1 MILLAVESSCD
12 ETSVA
17 VIKDGKL
24 LSNKTATQID
34 IHEKYGGVVPEIA
47 ARKHLEY
54 IIPVFEKAVEE
65 ACIDVHEI
73 DVLAATYGPGLVGS
87 LLVGLSFVKGLSI
100 SLNKPFIVVNHLL
113 GHLYANFITFPDLK
127 TPFIVLLVSGGHT
140 ELFLMKSMDTIEKI
154 GQTRDDAAG
163 EAFDKIARMLE
174 LGYPGGPAIEKAAE
188 NGSDIHK
195 FPRSLRKKNNIDFS
209 FSGLKTSVLYFL
221 RKNDRCKKEDIAASV
236 QSAIIDSLVEKT
248 FLAAEK
254 FKVERI
260 VFAGGVAANK
270 HLRNQAQIM
279 ANKKKKRVYFPPVE
293 LCTDNAGM
301 IAYAAYKKIKRGSYS
316 PLDINAVP
324 SLTL

>member
-1 MILLAVESSCD
+1 MTVLAVESSCD

-17 VIKDGKL
+17 VIKDGKI
-24 LSNKTATQID
+24 LSNKTTTQID

-54 IIPVFEKAVEE
+54 IIPVFEKALEE
-65 ACIDVHEI
+65 AHIDLHQV
-73 DVLAATYGPGLVGS
+73 DAFAATYGPGLVGS
-87 LLVGLSFVKGLSI
+87 LLVGLSFAKGLSI
-100 SLNKPFIVVNHLL
+100 SLNKPFIAINHLL
-113 GHLYANFITFPDLK
+113 GHLYANFITFPELK

-140 ELFLMKSMDTIEKI
+140 ELFLMENMETIRKI

-163 EAFDKIARMLE
+163 EAFDKIARMLD

-188 NGSDIHK
+188 SGKDIYT

-221 RKNDRCKKEDIAASV
+221 RENENFNKEDIAASV
-236 QSAIIDSLVEKT
+236 QSAIVDSLLEKT
-248 FLAAEK
+248 FLAADRFET
-254 FKVERI
+254 ERI
-260 VFAGGVAANK
+260 VFAGGVAANR
-270 HLRNQAQIM
+270 HLRNQAQLM
-279 ANKKKKRVYFPPVE
+279 AKKRKKKVYFPPID

-301 IAYAAYKKIKRGSYS
+301 IAYAAYKKTKRGDYS

-324 SLTL
+324 YLTL